1 MLVVLLAVL
10 LAVLLLRKLAAA
22 EVEGSGGLEQLVL
35 VLVTWKGLLVV
46 EEPAPELAVALV
58 VLHQQVAFP
67 FSVPAASSPEV
78 AFVAFVAAAFVEC

>member
-1 MLVVLLAVL
+1 MLAVL
-10 LAVLLLRKLAAA
+10 LAVLPVVLLRQLAAA

-58 VLHQQVAFP
+58 VSHQQVAFP
-67 FSVPAASSPEV
+67 FSVPASSPEV